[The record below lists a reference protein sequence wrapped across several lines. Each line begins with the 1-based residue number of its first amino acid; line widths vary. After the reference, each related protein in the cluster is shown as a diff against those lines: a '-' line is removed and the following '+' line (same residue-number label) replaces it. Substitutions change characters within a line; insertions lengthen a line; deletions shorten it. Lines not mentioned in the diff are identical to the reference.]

1 MAKSM
6 NEEIIDN
13 INERLDEA
21 IERGRQMVDDE
32 ELAER
37 IEELKQEAKILVR
50 RHPLKSVAAGLF
62 AGYLIGKI
70 FSSDE

>member
-1 MAKSM
+1 M

-13 INERLDEA
+13 VNKRLDDA
-21 IERGRQMVDDE
+21 MERGRQMVDEE

-37 IEELKQEAKILVR
+37 LEELKQQAEVTVR
-50 RHPLKSVAAGLF
+50 RHPIKSVAAGLF
-62 AGYLIGKI
+62 AGYIIGKI

>member
-1 MAKSM
+1 MAKPM

-21 IERGRQMVDDE
+21 IERGRQMVNEE

-37 IEELKQEAKILVR
+37 VEELKQEAKLMIR
-50 RHPLKSVAAGLF
+50 RHPLKSVAAGLL
-62 AGYLIGKI
+62 AGYIIGKL

>member
-1 MAKSM
+1 M

-13 INERLDEA
+13 INKRLDEA
-21 IERGRQMVDDE
+21 IERGRQMVDED

-37 IEELKQEAKILVR
+37 IEELTQQAKFMIR

-62 AGYLIGKI
+62 AGYIIGKI